1 VPPTCSANDLFSILA
16 PFQLVIAEA
25 FCEVQDV
32 AVPDYPD
39 GPRPS
44 SIITLRGAG
53 ERGHGEL
60 VAWTR
65 AAHEDFAARVRDI
78 PRGAV
83 RLGEWSAA
91 VGKQF
96 QDPYERAA
104 LEAAALDLAL
114 LQHGTNL
121 FRLTGAAP
129 KPVRYVVSF
138 GRAADPLPLVAR
150 EPADTQLKIDVDPA
164 WSDGTWAALAEL
176 GRVAVLDFKGSAS
189 AVDLE
194 RALRILPDALVE
206 DPGPAADLPVAL
218 RARLSADAPLT
229 SADALDALPVR
240 PAAANVKPARMGGVL
255 EALACVARCEAL
267 GIETYFG
274 GMFEVGS
281 GRRQLRDLAA
291 LLTPDGP
298 NDIAPLAVAERPAPR
313 PARLEVDS
321 ARPGFGA

>member
-1 VPPTCSANDLFSILA
+1 MPPTCSANDLFALLA
-16 PFQLVIAEA
+16 PLPLVVVDAL
-25 FCEVQDV
+25 CEVRDV
-32 AVPDYPD
+32 WVPDYPD

-44 SIITLRGAG
+44 SIITLCGIG
-53 ERGHGEL
+53 EHGRGEL

-83 RLGEWSAA
+83 RLGEWSVA
-91 VGKQF
+91 VGRQF
-96 QDPYERAA
+96 SDPYERAA

-121 FRLTGAAP
+121 FRLTGTAP
-129 KPVRYVVSF
+129 APVRYVVSF
-138 GRAADPLPLVAR
+138 GRAENPLPLVAR
-150 EPADTQLKIDVDPA
+150 EPADAQLKIDVDPA
-164 WSDGTWAALAEL
+164 WSDATWAALAEL
-176 GRVAVLDFKGSAS
+176 GRVAVLDFKGSAN

-194 RALRILPDALVE
+194 RAIRILPDAFVE
-206 DPGPAADLPVAL
+206 DPGPVDLPVAL

-229 SADALDALPVR
+229 SAEALDALPVR
-240 PAAANVKPARMGGVL
+240 PAAVNVKPARMGGVL
-255 EALACVARCEAL
+255 EALVCVARCEAL

-274 GMFEVGS
+274 GMFEVSS

-313 PARLEVDS
+313 PARLQVDT

>member
-1 VPPTCSANDLFSILA
+1 
-16 PFQLVIAEA
+16 LVDEA
-25 FCEVQDV
+25 FCDV
-32 AVPDYPD
+32 DDVVLPVYHD
-39 GPRPS
+39 GQRPS
-44 SIITLRGAG
+44 SIITLCGAG

-83 RLGEWSAA
+83 RLGEWSVA

-96 QDPYERAA
+96 PDPYERAA

-121 FRLTGAAP
+121 FRLSGATP
-129 KPVRYVVSF
+129 RPVRYVVSF
-138 GRAADPLPLVAR
+138 GRAHDPLPLVAR
-150 EPADTQLKIDVDPA
+150 EPADAQLKIDVDPS
-164 WSDGTWAALAEL
+164 WSEGTWAALAEL
-176 GRVAVLDFKGSAS
+176 GRVAVLDFKGNAN
-189 AVDLE
+189 AVDLD
-194 RALRILPDALVE
+194 RALRILPDAFVE
-206 DPGPAADLPVAL
+206 DPGPSVHLPAAL

-229 SADALDALPVR
+229 SAEALDALPVR

-267 GIETYFG
+267 GIATYFG

-291 LLTPDGP
+291 LLAPDGP
-298 NDIAPLAVAERPAPR
+298 NDIAPLAVAAERAPR